1 MYLAEDRV
9 MWLEILRK
17 YSSDYV
23 LRYIPSA
30 IALTDPPDDII
41 TFIKQRRRWTNGSLF
56 ASWYVIDH
64 LNMINRSGHSW
75 TRRFSLFI
83 LYIYMIASFIFSLL
97 LVGSL
102 FATFS
107 IFIRSFFSDEDCS
120 SFGVAKLFESLYLG
134 ILFVFTLM
142 AITKP
147 IQESNLIYSLIIYAF
162 GIFIFISFGFGV
174 KFFWEESKNSAV
186 GIVLAAT
193 LVISYVVPWVLNCTK
208 MNPFKY
214 ILGIIILMFLA
225 PMYINIIIIY
235 SMANLHDISW
245 GNREVGDQKKS
256 EETRKNL
263 EQFRALYLIVWIF
276 LNAVYG
282 YAIIYINRSGQ
293 KNYIQYS
300 ENISP

>member
-1 MYLAEDRV
+1 
-9 MWLEILRK
+9 
-17 YSSDYV
+17 
-23 LRYIPSA
+23 
-30 IALTDPPDDII
+30 
-41 TFIKQRRRWTNGSLF
+41 
-56 ASWYVIDH
+56 
-64 LNMINRSGHSW
+64 MIC
-75 TRRFSLFI
+75 
-83 LYIYMIASFIFSLL
+83 SFIFSLL

-107 IFIRSFFSDEDCS
+107 IFIRSFFTDESCS

-162 GIFIFISFGFGV
+162 GIFIFISFGFGIR
-174 KFFWEESKNSAV
+174 FFWEESKNN
-186 GIVLAAT
+186 
-193 LVISYVVPWVLNCTK
+193 VIGYLLILTMISSYFVPWLLNCFK
-208 MNPFKY
+208 INPIKY
-214 ILGIIILMFLA
+214 ICGIIILIFLS

-245 GNREVGDQKKS
+245 GNREAGDQKKS

-282 YAIIYINRSGQ
+282 YSIIYINRTGQ
-293 KNYIQYS
+293 KNYILALTILVSLTVLFKIGFTILFFIYHQYTK
-300 ENISP
+300 